1 MNSPLLAGLV
11 LAVLCAAV
19 TPRMEAAPPATDE
32 VYVWQRQWDEALR
45 SSLAE
50 SRDFLG
56 ALRVLG
62 LQRDGRGDWIE
73 PAVDLAALAADGR
86 AVTLVVRIDGSAPD
100 WPAAE
105 LAARLRPLLQRWDQ
119 AGVTAAIEIDHDCA
133 SARLP
138 AYAAALAALRRELP
152 GPRLSIT
159 ALPAWSGAPALD
171 AVLAQADESVLQLHA
186 VQSPAA
192 GLFDAAL
199 AYDWVVQWARRVPP
213 GKRFRI
219 AVPAYGAGLKL
230 DADGGIAAVE
240 SEQVLP
246 RRSASVRE
254 LRVDPRAVAS
264 LLQRL
269 REQRPAAF
277 AGVVWFRLP
286 RASDRRAWA
295 LATLRAVSLQQPLQ
309 ADVVLERTP
318 QPGGAVDL
326 ALSNR
331 GTLDA
336 PPPRLR
342 IIGAACVGDGANGY
356 RLLQQKENLY
366 LSTDADAP
374 LRAGGRR
381 RIGWLRC
388 GGEPQLR
395 LE

>member
-1 MNSPLLAGLV
+1 MKVPLLSGLL
-11 LAVLCAAV
+11 LAALCAAAA
-19 TPRMEAAPPATDE
+19 PRAEAAPNADE
-32 VYVWQRQWDEALR
+32 VYVWQRQWDDALR
-45 SSLAE
+45 EAVAG

-56 ALRVLG
+56 GLRVLG
-62 LQRDGRGDWIE
+62 LQRDPRGAWVE
-73 PAVDLAALAADGR
+73 PAVDLGALAADGR
-86 AVTLVVRIDGSAPD
+86 GVTLVVRIDGSAPD
-100 WPAAE
+100 WPGDE
-105 LAARLRPLLQRWDQ
+105 LAARLKALLQRWDA
-119 AGVTAAIEIDHDCA
+119 AGVAATIEIDHDCA

-152 GPRLSIT
+152 QRRLGIT
-159 ALPAWSGAPALD
+159 ALPAWAGAPGLD
-171 AVLAQADESVLQLHA
+171 AVLAQADESVLQVHA

-192 GLFDAAL
+192 GLFDAGP
-199 AYDWVVQWARRVPP
+199 AYDAVVQWARRVPS
-213 GKRFRI
+213 GKRFRV
-219 AVPAYGAGLKL
+219 AVPAYGAALKL

-246 RRSASVRE
+246 QRSAQVRE
-254 LRVDPRAVAS
+254 LRVDPRAVAA

-269 REQRPAAF
+269 REKPPDAF

-286 RASDRRAWA
+286 RANDRRAWA

-309 ADVVLERTP
+309 PDVAIARTP

-326 ALSNR
+326 ALDNR

-336 PPPRLR
+336 PPLRLR
-342 IIGAACVGDGANGY
+342 IVGAACTGDGASGY
-356 RLLQQKENLY
+356 RLLQEKGNLY

-388 GGEPQLR
+388 SGEPQLL